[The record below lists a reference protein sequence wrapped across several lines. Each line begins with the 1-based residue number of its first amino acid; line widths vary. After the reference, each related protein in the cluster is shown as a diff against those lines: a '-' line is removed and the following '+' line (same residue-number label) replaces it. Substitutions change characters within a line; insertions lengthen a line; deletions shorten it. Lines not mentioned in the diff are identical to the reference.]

1 MYAIAIHAISD
12 PETFWAAA
20 ADLQPPEGTTL
31 HSAIPNADGSRA
43 VCVWE
48 SDSLDTVRDFVESNA
63 GEISK
68 NEYFE
73 VNEQNAMGLPQ
84 TAAAA
89 AG

>member
-12 PETFWAAA
+12 PATFWAGA
-20 ADLQPPEGTTL
+20 ADMQLPEGTAL

-48 SDSLDTVRDFVESNA
+48 SDSLDTVRNFVESNV
-63 GEISK
+63 GEIST

-84 TAAAA
+84 SAAAA
-89 AG
+89 AH